1 MLCWWPEDG
10 WQRGTVARVCSRG
23 AFSHVVAYTPQTSA
37 LRGTAD
43 MLLDA
48 ASYGVRSP
56 RPLVPGRPAHR
67 LGGSG
72 SPLWPGPPTLTF
84 SLVGGSSQLGPLA
97 RPGPE
102 AAVEIVISQ
111 NVLRFVLWSF

>member
-1 MLCWWPEDG
+1 MGFQMSESLLAGGPG
-10 WQRGTVARVCSRG
+10 PQR
-23 AFSHVVAYTPQTSA
+23 
-37 LRGTAD
+37 
-43 MLLDA
+43 
-48 ASYGVRSP
+48 
-56 RPLVPGRPAHR
+56 PGRRGGQLQDSESEMQRR
-67 LGGSG
+67 LGARPGPARLPTDSARRR
-72 SPLWPGPPTLTF
+72 LQGPPTLTF

>member
-1 MLCWWPEDG
+1 MTMLCWWPEDG

-48 ASYGVRSP
+48 ASYGVPGPWCRVARPTDSAAPARRSGRAP
-56 RPLVPGRPAHR
+56 RP
-67 LGGSG
+67 
-72 SPLWPGPPTLTF
+72 
-84 SLVGGSSQLGPLA
+84 
-97 RPGPE
+97 
-102 AAVEIVISQ
+102 
-111 NVLRFVLWSF
+111 